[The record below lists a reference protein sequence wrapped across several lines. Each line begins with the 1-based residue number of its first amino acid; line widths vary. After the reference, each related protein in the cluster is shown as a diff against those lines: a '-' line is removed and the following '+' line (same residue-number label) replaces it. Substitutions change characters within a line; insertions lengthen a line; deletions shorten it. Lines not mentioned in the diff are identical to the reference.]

1 MATKTEKLLAALL
14 QRGYKE
20 VEHIANA
27 TCLHGVTPH
36 NGKEIWLWLDKV
48 GGARYSRTS
57 KKGERRAPFV
67 RPRCTRS
74 ICTTR
79 GATARQTSPSA
90 EFTGPTR
97 R

>member
-57 KKGERRAPFV
+57 KKGESLALPAATV
-67 RPRCTRS
+67 RLVLEGKPS
-74 ICTTR
+74 KLL
-79 GATARQTSPSA
+79 GAAHA
-90 EFTGPTR
+90 
-97 R
+97 